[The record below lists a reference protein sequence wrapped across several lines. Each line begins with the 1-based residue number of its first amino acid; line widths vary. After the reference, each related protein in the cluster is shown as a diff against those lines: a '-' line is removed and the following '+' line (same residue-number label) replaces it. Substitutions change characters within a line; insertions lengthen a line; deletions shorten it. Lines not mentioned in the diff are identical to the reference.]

1 MHRHTT
7 YNKCDNSFKDFSNTM
22 LNFLRDDVPSYWRI
36 YYGEVTDNFRVIDP
50 KTDYRVSGV

>member
-22 LNFLRDDVPSYWRI
+22 LNFLRDDVPSY
-36 YYGEVTDNFRVIDP
+36 
-50 KTDYRVSGV
+50 